1 MANKLRDR
9 GIASFMIRFAQ
20 ERWRDAKGEPHLQWR
35 GYIRHIQG
43 DEEVSFTDATEVIG
57 FMQKHL
63 AQLTKDALPNGSK
76 GEQEKL
82 MRENFKL
89 WEQFATTY
97 NNAIYDTMER
107 TMKQSQAFK
116 QQVDDAVH
124 RSLKTWAPMADSRG
138 EQAQL
143 LDALETLTARLEN
156 LSERIEQLEKKPPAK
171 SSRKKKK

>member
-1 MANKLRDR
+1 
-9 GIASFMIRFAQ
+9 MIRFAQ

-43 DEEVSFTDATEVIG
+43 DEEVSFTDAAEVIA

-97 NNAIYDTMER
+97 NNAIYGTMER

-124 RSLKTWAPMADSRG
+124 RSLKTWAPVTDSRG

-143 LDALETLTARLEN
+143 LNALETLTARLEN
-156 LSERIEQLEKKPPAK
+156 LSERIEQLKKTPRAK
-171 SSRKKKK
+171 SSKKKKK